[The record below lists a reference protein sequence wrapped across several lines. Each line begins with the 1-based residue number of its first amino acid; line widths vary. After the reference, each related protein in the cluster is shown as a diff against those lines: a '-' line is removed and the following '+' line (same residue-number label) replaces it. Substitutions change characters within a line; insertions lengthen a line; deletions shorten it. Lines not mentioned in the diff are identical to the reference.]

1 MLTGKSRFLGS
12 ALVSLAFCLTA
23 CVPNSEQDA
32 GKLAT
37 LIGRAVLPADTF
49 QPGTPPVGRE
59 LDPEI
64 NGRELPFGATPVQ
77 GFSSLVPRSDGNC
90 VALQDNGFGNMANSP
105 DYPLGWFH
113 LHLELKDPEP
123 EGGPVE
129 VLEYVTWSDPLGKIP
144 FAITLADSAE
154 RPLTGSDFDPESFVR
169 MNDGSFWV
177 GDEFGP
183 YLVNVGPHGVIL
195 EKPVP
200 IPVVPPLRHYSR
212 GSPVL
217 RTPDHADLR
226 FLRKEQTRLELANLP
241 RSGGVEG
248 LARNTVGS
256 LLYAAV
262 EKPMIDD
269 PDRTRRVILE
279 FDPSRHGFTGNFW
292 FYRTDRQDVSLA
304 SLEAFSDQ
312 VFLVLERD
320 TGEGLTAEIKRVYRI
335 DLDDLDDRGN
345 LNKALVCDLMD
356 IDDSGVLTR
365 VEDGAIGLGR
375 HYSFPYV
382 TPECLAIIDDRTLL
396 VANDNNYPLSAGRR
410 PPDTPDDN
418 EFILLRLSRSL
429 ADWD

>member
-1 MLTGKSRFLGS
+1 MLTGKTRFFGL
-12 ALVSLAFCLTA
+12 ALVSLVFCLIA
-23 CVPNSEQDA
+23 CVPKSEQDT

-59 LDPEI
+59 LGPEI

-77 GFSSLVPRSDGNC
+77 GFSSLISRSGDRF
-90 VALQDNGFGNMANSP
+90 VALQDNGFGDMANSP

-123 EGGPVE
+123 AGGLVE
-129 VLEYVTWSDPLGKIP
+129 VLDYVTWSDPLGKIP
-144 FAITLADSAE
+144 FAVTLADSAE
-154 RPLTGSDFDPESFVR
+154 RPLTGADFDPESFVR

-177 GDEFGP
+177 GEEFGP
-183 YLVNVGPHGVIL
+183 YLVNIGPHGVIL

-226 FLRKEQTRLELANLP
+226 FLRREQTRLDLANLP
-241 RSGGVEG
+241 RSGGIEG
-248 LARNTVGS
+248 LARNTAGD

-279 FDPSRHGFTGNFW
+279 FDPARHGFTGNFW
-292 FYRTDRQDVSLA
+292 LYPADREDISLA
-304 SLEAFSDQ
+304 SLEAFRDR

-320 TGEGLTAEIKRVYRI
+320 AGEGLTAEIKRVYRI
-335 DLDDLDDRGN
+335 DLDDLDDHGD
-345 LNKALVCDLMD
+345 LNKTLVCDLMD
-356 IDDSGVLTR
+356 LDDSAGLTR
-365 VEDGAIGLGR
+365 AEDGAIGLGR
-375 HYSFPYV
+375 NYSFPYV

-396 VANDNNYPLSAGRR
+396 VANDNNYPLSVGRR
-410 PPDTPDDN
+410 PPDTPDAN

-429 ADWD
+429 ADHD